1 MASILPRLHRVNV
14 QLELLLP
21 AQQILEACRRAG
33 YRFRKRVLDPAVS
46 VHILIVQ
53 LLACTSLRGV
63 RAVAG
68 VKVTRQAINQ
78 ARKRLPLCVMLE
90 LVQRLCRSACLQSSG
105 PAGGDGVTDWHG
117 HRLVLLDGTVC
128 RADDTPELRKRYG
141 KASNQRGL
149 STACPLVRLLALL
162 DASTGMIR
170 KVISMPY
177 AGSELQVFARMLRDL
192 LLGDMVLADRGLV
205 SFAHLALLMQ
215 RGVCFCIRLPGIM
228 VVHGQG
234 QASRRQVRRLGRQ
247 DLLVQWRRR
256 KRPTW
261 MSRVRFALLPQSLL
275 LRQISFRLCR
285 QGFRP
290 KWAWIITDRLDPL
303 KYPAQ
308 DLVQLYGR
316 RWQVEVDFR
325 DLKRT
330 LKMKHLRSRRVPAV
344 RKELAAFVIL
354 YNLIRL
360 TMQHSAQQQ
369 AVKAD
374 RISFI
379 DAADWL
385 LWGQPQEQIPEL
397 LINPVRHRD
406 TQPRALKDYRRNFGR
421 LAQPRHALTRPAYEA
436 KL

>member
-14 QLELLLP
+14 QLQLLLP
-21 AQQILEACRRAG
+21 AQQILRACRQAG
-33 YRFRKRVLDPAVS
+33 YRFRKRALNPAMT
-46 VHILIVQ
+46 VHILILQ
-53 LLACTSLRGV
+53 LLAHTSLRGV

-68 VKVTRQAINQ
+68 LKVTRQAINQ
-78 ARKRLPLCVMLE
+78 ARKRLPLCVMLK
-90 LVQRLCRSACLQSSG
+90 LVERICRNACSG
-105 PAGGDGVTDWHG
+105 LSGQGDWHG
-117 HRLVLLDGTVC
+117 HRVVLFDGTVC
-128 RADDTPELRKRYG
+128 RADDTPQLRKRYG

-162 DASTGMIR
+162 DASTGMIA
-170 KVISMPY
+170 KIIAMPY
-177 AGSELQVFARMLRDL
+177 AGSELQVFARMLKYLLPGDL
-192 LLGDMVLADRGLV
+192 VLADRWLV

-215 RGVCFCIRLPGIM
+215 RDVCFCIRLPGIM

-234 QASRRQVRRLGRQ
+234 QASRRKVRRLGKQ
-247 DLLVQWRRR
+247 DLLVQWKRR

-261 MSRVRFALLPQSLL
+261 MSRVRFALLPKTLL

-285 QGFRP
+285 KGFRP
-290 KWAWIITDRLDPL
+290 NWAWIITDRLDPA

-308 DLVQLYGR
+308 DLVKLYGR

-330 LKMKHLRSRRVPAV
+330 LQMKHLRGRKVPAV
-344 RKELAAFVIL
+344 RKELAAFVML

-360 TMQHSAQQQ
+360 TMRHSAQQQ
-369 AVKAD
+369 GVEAD

-385 LWGQPQEQIPEL
+385 LWCGPREQIPEL
-397 LINPVRHRD
+397 TTNPIRHRP

-421 LAQPRHALTRPAYEA
+421 LTRPRSSLIRPEYEA